1 MKPNLSVGDKL
12 RVKPDSPISKT
23 WYHIDHAYYAVFTVT
38 SFSYNNTSFSYND
51 GNHII
56 NLQCS
61 VCDHPCFSG
70 LKTFEE
76 DFIICNPI
84 LIKKTLTQLEL

>member
-12 RVKPDSPISKT
+12 RVKLGSPVSSA

-38 SFSYNNTSFSYND
+38 SFSYS
-51 GNHII
+51 NHDPII

-70 LKTFEE
+70 FSTFEE
-76 DFIICNPI
+76 DFTICNPI